1 MLSVDTGSWAS
12 ERRLE
17 KLDHNY
23 KANKSDSEILKFK
36 KKTEVSRLEAYVCI
50 AVTN

>member
-23 KANKSDSEILKFK
+23 KANKSDSEILKLK
-36 KKTEVSRLEAYVCI
+36 KRK
-50 AVTN
+50 